1 MSFRHEFSYFD
12 YLNKIV
18 RLNVIFASFYKMRK
32 AEESFESSNKA
43 NLIIAVAQKRFG
55 LFGVEKTSMQEIAND
70 LKLSKASLYY
80 YFPDKER
87 LYKAV
92 VEKEQVEFLNNIT
105 KRILSIEEPGQLL
118 LEYVFARLSYF
129 RTLLNLSRLRLE
141 AYSDLKPVFRDSII
155 AFKEKEME
163 IVKNIFEKGISSGK
177 FSIKNTSQTAS
188 LFLDLLKGLRIS
200 VVNDKKMMIIEQE
213 EYDQL
218 LKKTLEFTE
227 IFINGLKIK

>member
-1 MSFRHEFSYFD
+1 
-12 YLNKIV
+12 
-18 RLNVIFASFYKMRK
+18 MRK
-32 AEESFESSNKA
+32 AEESFKRSNKA
-43 NLIIAVAQKRFG
+43 NFIIEVAQKRFG

-80 YFPDKER
+80 YFPDKES

-92 VEKEQVEFLNNIT
+92 VEKEQIEFLNNIT

-118 LEYVFARLSYF
+118 LEYVHARLSYF

-141 AYSDLKPVFRDSII
+141 AYSDLKPFFRDSIN

-163 IVKNIFEKGISSGK
+163 IVENIFKKGISSGK
-177 FSIKNTSQTAS
+177 FSMKNTGQTAS

-200 VVNDKKMMIIEQE
+200 VVNDKTMMIIEQE

-218 LKKTLEFTE
+218 LKKTLAFTE

>member
-1 MSFRHEFSYFD
+1 
-12 YLNKIV
+12 
-18 RLNVIFASFYKMRK
+18 MRK
-32 AEESFESSNKA
+32 AEESFDRSNKV
-43 NLIIAVAQKRFG
+43 NLIISVAQKRFG

-80 YFPDKER
+80 YFPDKES

-105 KRILSIEEPGQLL
+105 KRILSIEEPEQLL
-118 LEYVFARLSYF
+118 LEYVHTRLSYF

-141 AYSDLKPVFRDSII
+141 AYSDLKPVFRESIK

-163 IVKNIFEKGISSGK
+163 IVENIFKKGISSGK
-177 FSIKNTSQTAS
+177 FSVKNTEQTAS

-200 VVNDKKMMIIEQE
+200 IVSDKTMMIIEQE

-218 LKKTLEFTE
+218 LKNTLAFTE